1 MPFQLP
7 ELRKPTSVWE
17 LKQVIELIDERCKE
31 LLRHRGEVATGD
43 YLWDNKEAKAEF
55 FRRSKK
61 RSAIRKKIIDGTLD
75 L

>member
-1 MPFQLP
+1 MSFKLP
-7 ELRKPTSVWE
+7 DLRKPTSVWE

-55 FRRSKK
+55 FRLSKK
-61 RSAIRKKIIDGTLD
+61 RSAIRKKIIDATLD